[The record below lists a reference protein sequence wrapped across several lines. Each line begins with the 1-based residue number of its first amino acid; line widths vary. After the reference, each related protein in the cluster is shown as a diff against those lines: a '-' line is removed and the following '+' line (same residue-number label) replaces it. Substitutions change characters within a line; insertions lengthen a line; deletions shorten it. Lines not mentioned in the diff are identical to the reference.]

1 MSNFWDLE
9 EGGGGIQGFTG
20 VVDEAYFSDGEYG
33 VSLMVRIK
41 FDDPENYPKFEDG
54 SFTRYFS
61 VGKGWSTSD
70 GGDTITHEAGDS
82 KRFNKSSKIGQ
93 LIGQMGSVAAIRE
106 SLADFNPYQ
115 AKSWKGLHMEWGQV
129 PVEKRRR
136 VKDDNGIDTDK
147 WESYAATE
155 LLPVGLAG
163 AAGTASAAPF
173 DLSSITG
180 VDMGVLVAA
189 AGNADAPKGLMEA
202 IIGNPS
208 LATCPSLMAAVS
220 KDLPG
225 LYTAL
230 RAEVI

>member
-33 VSLMVRIK
+33 VSLMLRIK
-41 FDDPENYPKFEDG
+41 FDDPENFVKFEDG
-54 SFTRYFS
+54 SITRYFGC
-61 VGKGWSTSD
+61 GKGWSTTD
-70 GGDTITHEAGDS
+70 GGDTVTHEAGDN

-106 SLADFNPYQ
+106 SLAEFNPYE
-115 AKSWKGLHMEWGQV
+115 AKSWKGLHLEWGQV

-136 VKDDNGIDTDK
+136 VKDDNGIETDK

-155 LLPVGLAG
+155 LLPVALAG
-163 AAGTASAAPF
+163 APGTASAEPF
-173 DLSSITG
+173 DLSVITG
-180 VDMGVLVAA
+180 VDMTVLVAA
-189 AGNADAPKGLMEA
+189 ASNADAPKGLMEA
-202 IIGNPS
+202 IIGNPN

-220 KDLPG
+220 KDLAG

-230 RAEVI
+230 RAEII